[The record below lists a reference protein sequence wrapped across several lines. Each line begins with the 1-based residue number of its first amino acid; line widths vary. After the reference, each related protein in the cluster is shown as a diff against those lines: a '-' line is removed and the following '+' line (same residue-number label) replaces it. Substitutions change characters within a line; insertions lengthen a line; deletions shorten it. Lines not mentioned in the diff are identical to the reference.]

1 MQRID
6 VSRLQNDKID
16 YLDQAVLE
24 QQGLQESIKIAM
36 QHEYDINLSPVKKPR
51 NMSPRYLQSDMLKK
65 FSRIICD
72 SPHNDTTD
80 DSQKHNILVEE

>member
-1 MQRID
+1 
-6 VSRLQNDKID
+6 
-16 YLDQAVLE
+16 
-24 QQGLQESIKIAM
+24 M

-80 DSQKHNILVEE
+80 DSQKHQNILVEE